1 MAATVLVLLAVA
13 AMVAGGVLAVRVVL
27 RALLR
32 RAQRRRLDDLVARYR
47 ELDHDLDRIWH
58 GR

>member
-1 MAATVLVLLAVA
+1 LLATALVLLAAA
-13 AMVAGGVLAVRVVL
+13 AMAAGGVLAVRVFL

-32 RAQRRRLDDLVARYR
+32 RAQRRRLDDLVDRYR

-58 GR
+58 SR